1 MGKVTGP
8 IQKAEVE
15 ELLGAIPDIPW
26 QWVEATDSQLRADG
40 ATESQLK
47 ERREAIKDEAWEE
60 LEG

>member
-8 IQKAEVE
+8 IQKAEVK
-15 ELLGAIPDIPW
+15 ELLGAISDVPW
-26 QWVEATDSQLRADG
+26 QWVKATDLQLRADG

-60 LEG
+60 LKG